1 MKKIYLIM
9 AVACLTFALFSC
21 DRIKDPNNNKNSNM
35 TKFDKLIDGYEGC
48 ILFKTNS
55 VHRNGENIY
64 AAMIPFTGSHETGRV
79 IAFTAP
85 KNNLNASITWL
96 HYFNYQLTGDVL
108 VCDNWHNYT
117 RGYSQKATKQE
128 KFYFELKEEDNG
140 IVLIGHAPYNNHWY
154 KDEKLFVKQKS
165 ATWLYNRLK
174 DKLW

>member
-21 DRIKDPNNNKNSNM
+21 DRIKDRNNNKNSNM